1 MPDGRGWRFALE
13 VAFLVAL
20 AVLLGIAQVGTMII
34 VLVML
39 AGWLLVALL
48 EWAAWREE
56 PHWGSGSPP
65 RYYVPPA
72 SIPPRHPVDQRFGE
86 QGYPAQREPEAPTW
100 IATPEMRA
108 AALGDWPVPA
118 PVADDEPDEG
128 AIDVARRR
136 TRPAPRPLE
145 AAAPVDEA
153 AVDAKEPLEE
163 ALLHEA
169 SAAPGVE
176 EAPIYAHEP
185 AGNGADPW
193 EVQSFPGEP
202 VTEARRSTHR
212 IDPLVESDGR
222 RRPWRR
228 GGEGRA
234 ATEFPVR
241 PRHATLPRRGEDG

>member
-20 AVLLGIAQVGTMII
+20 AAVLGVAHVGTTII

-72 SIPPRHPVDQRFGE
+72 AIPPRHPVDQSFGG

-108 AALGDWPVPA
+108 AALGDWPAPAADAEERVDHAAAVPA
-118 PVADDEPDEG
+118 GQP
-128 AIDVARRR
+128 
-136 TRPAPRPLE
+136 PAPE
-145 AAAPVDEA
+145 VVQAENA
-153 AVDAKEPLEE
+153 AVAGGEPLEE

-169 SAAPGVE
+169 STSLGIE
-176 EAPIYAHEP
+176 ESAVPVSGR

-202 VTEARRSTHR
+202 VTESRRSTHR
-212 IDPLVESDGR
+212 IDPLVETEG

-228 GGEGRA
+228 GGNGPA
-234 ATEFPVR
+234 AEFPAR
-241 PRHATLPRRGEDG
+241 PRHAALPRRGEGG